1 MARLARRRLRGV
13 ACDADYQLNVENALD
28 CAGYDVVVFVDAA
41 RGLGRPFTFT
51 RVRPAA
57 SLPAMSHALTPGAV
71 LAVAADL
78 YDKRPDARLLA
89 VRGRSFAVGEGLTAR
104 AEADLERALAFL
116 AAFLKGDRR

>member
-28 CAGYDVVVFVDAA
+28 CADRDLVVFVDAA

-57 SLPAMSHALTPGAV
+57 SLPAMSHALAPGAV
-71 LAVAADL
+71 VALAADL
-78 YDKRPDARLLA
+78 YGKTPDARLLA

-116 AAFLKGDRR
+116 VAFLKGDRR

>member
-28 CAGYDVVVFVDAA
+28 CAARDLVVFVDAA
-41 RGLGRPFTFT
+41 RGLGGAFSFT

-57 SLPAMSHALTPGAV
+57 SLPAMSHSLTPGAV
-71 LAVAADL
+71 LALAADL
-78 YDKRPDARLLA
+78 YGKSPDARLLA

-116 AAFLKGDRR
+116 VAFLKGDRR